1 MVEVNNV
8 AGVTKVADNVE
19 RVAAL
24 EFSFVDDL
32 VALGLN
38 PVAIADDGN
47 KENMVEPVRKHL
59 NDYISVG
66 DRENPDLNKLREA
79 EPQLII
85 ADSTRHKDIYDELNK
100 ITPTILLNSFGGDY
114 KENLEAFKVVSQA
127 VSKEDEGKAR
137 LEEHNKKVDEESK
150 NISIDKKL
158 STLPVVPAKI
168 GVAAHSDKSY
178 IGQFLEI
185 LGFDIPLDQKDA
197 NKYKLYLD
205 GPYLQMTPDQLA
217 ELDPERLIIMSDEED
232 KNALEKLKE
241 ADAYKKI
248 KAVENDKVHQV
259 DRLAWAKSRGLIAS
273 ENIVKELSEFK

>member
-85 ADSTRHKDIYDELNK
+85 A
-100 ITPTILLNSFGGDY
+100 
-114 KENLEAFKVVSQA
+114 
-127 VSKEDEGKAR
+127 
-137 LEEHNKKVDEESK
+137 
-150 NISIDKKL
+150 
-158 STLPVVPAKI
+158 
-168 GVAAHSDKSY
+168 
-178 IGQFLEI
+178 
-185 LGFDIPLDQKDA
+185 
-197 NKYKLYLD
+197 
-205 GPYLQMTPDQLA
+205 
-217 ELDPERLIIMSDEED
+217 
-232 KNALEKLKE
+232 
-241 ADAYKKI
+241 
-248 KAVENDKVHQV
+248 
-259 DRLAWAKSRGLIAS
+259 
-273 ENIVKELSEFK
+273 

>member
-19 RVAAL
+19 RVAVL

-32 VALGLN
+32 VALGIS

-47 KENMVEPVRKHL
+47 KDKIIEPVRKHL
-59 NDYISVG
+59 KDYISVG
-66 DRENPDLNKLREA
+66 ERENPDLNKLREA

-114 KENLEAFKVVSQA
+114 KENLEAFKTVSQA
-127 VSKEDEGKAR
+127 VSKEEEGKKR
-137 LEEHNKKVDEESK
+137 LEEHDNKVDEGSK

-178 IGQFLEI
+178 VGQFLEI
-185 LGFDIPLDQKDA
+185 LGFDIPLSQQDA
-197 NKYKLYLD
+197 NKYKPYLD

-232 KNALEKLKE
+232 KDALEKLE
-241 ADAYKKI
+241 NADAYKKI
-248 KAVENDKVHQV
+248 KAVENDHVHKVG
-259 DRLAWAKSRGLIAS
+259 RLAWAKSRGLIAS